1 MDGLLGV
8 AGMIITRDYGSFPHS
23 LLSTSKFR
31 NDMEIEMG
39 GTSKINHPVDSRIF
53 HHNHPYWGTFID
65 GNLYMYVHIYIY
77 IDHPVDPST
86 F

>member
-1 MDGLLGV
+1 
-8 AGMIITRDYGSFPHS
+8 
-23 LLSTSKFR
+23 
-31 NDMEIEMG
+31 MG

-65 GNLYMYVHIYIY
+65 GNLYMYVHIIYIY
-77 IDHPVDPST
+77 IDHPVDLST